1 MNFIRGIVCSVALI
15 GSAAPPIAAQGD
27 SAAKL
32 EPVVVTVTRN
42 AERSVLRSPFAIT
55 IARPDSARPGQRHA
69 SIDEFLAVVPGLS
82 VTSRNNPAQ
91 DARLSIRGFGA
102 RSAFGVRGV
111 RILRDGMPITLPDG
125 QTPLDYVS
133 VESVGSVEVLR
144 GAASSLYGNASGGV
158 IDLRT
163 VEPAASPFSLDAKEW
178 VGSNATSR
186 SVVTTSGVNQ
196 RSYYVADVAHTTS
209 EGSRAH
215 SRQRATSGFAK
226 AGFSSGR
233 TRFSMSLL
241 ALDNPVSENPGALTL
256 SEMTSNPDQADALSV
271 RRNARK
277 AVEQVQLGIS
287 GSARLNRGSISA
299 SVYGGSRSLDNP
311 LTFAIVEIGRHSY
324 GGSVAA
330 RSEVATGALRH
341 SISAGIDLQYQNDL
355 RRNFVTCADTIPVF
369 GGTASCPYAGQ
380 ERGAVTLDQRERVSS
395 AGFYASDEIPLGARA
410 GFTAAVR
417 ADRVHFEVVDRLI
430 TATDPNDSGNR
441 TLSALSPS
449 VGIVLKVASAQSIY
463 ANVSN
468 AFETPTATE
477 LGNHPDGSAGLNP
490 DLNAQRSTTLEAG
503 AKGWIGSFHYDASLF
518 TTRVRD
524 ELVPYEIPGSN
535 GRRYFRNVGRTG
547 RRGAEAAVDA
557 SAGPVN
563 LSVAY
568 TLFRFRFERYSN
580 GSIDYAGN
588 SIPGSPA
595 QRVQAALKLGGSS
608 RFVIVETE
616 AAGKTWLDDA
626 NSTRAPGYGVAN
638 FRSGVS
644 KIHTPRISLVGG
656 VNNIF
661 DRIYAASIAVNA
673 ARGKYY
679 EPAARR
685 TFYAGL
691 SIGGALQ

>member
-1 MNFIRGIVCSVALI
+1 MVG
-15 GSAAPPIAAQGD
+15 AAVPPVAAQSD

-42 AERSVLRSPFAIT
+42 AERSILRSPFAIT
-55 IARPDSARPGQRHA
+55 IARPDSTRPGQRHA

-125 QTPLDYVS
+125 QTPLDYLS

-163 VEPAASPFSLDAKEW
+163 IEPAASPFSIDAKQW
-178 VGSNATSR
+178 IGSNANSR
-186 SVVTTSGVNQ
+186 SVVTTSGAGQ
-196 RSYYVADVAHTTS
+196 SSYYVADVAHTMS
-209 EGSRAH
+209 DGSRAH

-226 AGFSSGR
+226 AGYASGR
-233 TRFSMSLL
+233 MNLSMSLL
-241 ALDNPVSENPGALTL
+241 ALDNPLSENPGALTL
-256 SEMTSNPDQADALSV
+256 SEMTSNPDQADALSI

-277 AVEQVQLGIS
+277 AVEQVQVGFS
-287 GSARLNRGSISA
+287 ASARLNRGSVSA

-324 GGSVAA
+324 GGSLAA
-330 RSEVATGALRH
+330 RGEASTGVLRH
-341 SISAGIDLQYQNDL
+341 SISAGVDLQYQNDL
-355 RRNFVTCADTIPVF
+355 RRNFVTCADTVPLAGV
-369 GGTASCPYAGQ
+369 TASCPYAGQ

-410 GFTAAVR
+410 GLTAAVR
-417 ADRVHFEVVDRLI
+417 ADRVRFEVSDRLI

-441 TLSALSPS
+441 TLSAVSPS
-449 VGIVLKVASAQSIY
+449 VGVVFKAATAQSIY
-463 ANVSN
+463 ANISN

-503 AKGWIGSFHYDASLF
+503 AKGWIGALHYDASLF
-518 TTRVRD
+518 TTGVRD

-535 GRRYFRNVGRTG
+535 GRRYFRNVGKTG

-557 SAGPVN
+557 TAGPVN

-580 GSIDYAGN
+580 GSIDYSGN
-588 SIPGSPA
+588 AIPGAPA
-595 QRVQAALKLGGSS
+595 QRVQAALRLGSTS
-608 RFVIVETE
+608 RFVVVETE
-616 AAGKTWLDDA
+616 AAGRTWLDDA
-626 NSTRAPGYGVAN
+626 NSARAPGYAVAHL
-638 FRSGVS
+638 RSGVTKTRS
-644 KIHTPRISLVGG
+644 PRISLVGG
-656 VNNIF
+656 VNNVF

-679 EPAARR
+679 EPASRR

>member
-1 MNFIRGIVCSVALI
+1 MSSAYRVVTCSIVL
-15 GSAAPPIAAQGD
+15 IAAAVPQAAAQVD
-27 SAAKL
+27 SATKL
-32 EPVVVTVTRN
+32 ETVVVTVTRN

-55 IARPDSARPGQRHA
+55 IAQPDSARPGQRHA
-69 SIDEFLAVVPGLS
+69 SIDEFLAVMPGLS

-163 VEPAASPFSLDAKEW
+163 AEPAASPFSLEAKQW
-178 VGSNATSR
+178 VGSNSTSR

-209 EGSRAH
+209 DGSRAH

-226 AGFSSGR
+226 AGYSSER
-233 TRFSMSLL
+233 VNLSMSLL
-241 ALDNPVSENPGALTL
+241 ALDNPLSENPGALTS
-256 SEMTSNPDQADALSV
+256 SEMTSNPDQADPLSI

-277 AVEQVQLGIS
+277 AVHQMQLGL
-287 GSARLNRGSISA
+287 SASSRLNRGLISA
-299 SVYGGSRSLDNP
+299 SVYGGARSLDNP

-324 GGSVAA
+324 GGSLSAK
-330 RSEVATGALRH
+330 SEAATGALRH
-341 SISAGIDLQYQNDL
+341 SVSAGIDLQYQNDL
-355 RRNFVTCADTIPVF
+355 RRNFATCADTVPAP
-369 GGTASCPYAGQ
+369 GGTASCPNAGQ
-380 ERGAVTLDQRERVSS
+380 ERGVVTLDQRERVSS
-395 AGFYASDEIPLGARA
+395 AGIYASDELPLGARA

-417 ADRVHFEVVDRLI
+417 ADRVHFEVADRLV
-430 TATDPNDSGNR
+430 TASDPNDSGNR

-449 VGIVLKVASAQSIY
+449 AGFVFRFARAQSVY
-463 ANVSN
+463 ANISG

-490 DLNAQRSTTLEAG
+490 DLNAQRSTTIEAG
-503 AKGWIGSFHYDASLF
+503 AKGWLGSVRYDASLF
-518 TTRVRD
+518 TTGVRD

-535 GRRYFRNVGRTG
+535 GRRYFRNVGKTG
-547 RRGAEAAVDA
+547 RRGVEAAIDA

-568 TLFRFRFERYSN
+568 TFFRFRFERYSN
-580 GSIDYAGN
+580 GSVD
-588 SIPGSPA
+588 
-595 QRVQAALKLGGSS
+595 
-608 RFVIVETE
+608 
-616 AAGKTWLDDA
+616 
-626 NSTRAPGYGVAN
+626 
-638 FRSGVS
+638 
-644 KIHTPRISLVGG
+644 
-656 VNNIF
+656 
-661 DRIYAASIAVNA
+661 
-673 ARGKYY
+673 
-679 EPAARR
+679 
-685 TFYAGL
+685 
-691 SIGGALQ
+691 